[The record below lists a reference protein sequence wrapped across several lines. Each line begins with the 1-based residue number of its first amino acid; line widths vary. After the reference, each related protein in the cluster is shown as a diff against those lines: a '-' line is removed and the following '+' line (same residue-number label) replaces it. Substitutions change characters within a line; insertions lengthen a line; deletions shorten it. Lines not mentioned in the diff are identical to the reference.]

1 MSGDIQTVNLSN
13 SVSDFIIPII
23 DKSGGKGE
31 DSDTKNHAVIFK
43 LLDDCKKS
51 IDENTLLTKGGVEN
65 AQRAI
70 AQAKKALNNKDAESE
85 AKKAKDKA
93 DEAKKSKT
101 VEDKPAADQNG
112 GFLETQT
119 AVETILDN
127 DKTYTYAGEVTTHH
141 KKNTLNGV
149 GVVILGTKEEKKPRV
164 DMLSKD
170 TYSYSGQFVDGK
182 KDGFG
187 IETGLNHL
195 LALANKTSDNHY
207 YVGKFD
213 EGKRCGGAYAI
224 GENRVYIGDFGEG
237 MSTFRGFGCWRQEDQ
252 IIFGKFMGTQVGNVD
267 AKLNYP
273 LIYARGNDIRRYDSA
288 GSKDFV
294 IFEPAVREKIRE
306 KINSITLHDV
316 YKEMGLWDET
326 LYELKR
332 PLESLWNYNTTTTAT
347 KVIGIT
353 ALLAAAYGVYKGF
366 QWWNR
371 KPEIKS
377 EIKSDIGS
385 GVNSSVNSGVNSSVD
400 GSYRSTKKNGKPSR
414 GDLEAECI
422 RLGIKFSKRDNMKKL
437 EELIN
442 QAKQS
447 QSAIVVSNRRS
458 PRGTAKKSRRGSG
471 YKKSR

>member
-13 SVSDFIIPII
+13 SVSDFIIPIVDV
-23 DKSGGKGE
+23 DKSKVRE

-51 IDENTLLTKGGVEN
+51 IDENTLLTKDGVN
-65 AQRAI
+65 FAQQAI
-70 AQAKKALNNKDAESE
+70 AAAKTALNNKDAESA
-85 AKKAKDKA
+85 AKKEKDKEKDKQSA
-93 DEAKKSKT
+93 T
-101 VEDKPAADQNG
+101 VEDKPVADQKG

-127 DKTYTYAGEVTTHH
+127 DKTYTYAGEVTVHH

-149 GVVILGTKEEKKPRV
+149 GVVILGTKEDKKPRV

-187 IETGLNHL
+187 IEIGLNHL
-195 LALANKTSDNHY
+195 LVSTAATSDKHY

-237 MSTFRGFGCWRQEDQ
+237 MSTFRGFGCWRQDDQ

-267 AKLNYP
+267 AKLSYP

-288 GSKDFV
+288 DSFV

-306 KINSITLHDV
+306 KINSIKLYDV
-316 YKEMGLWDET
+316 YTVMGLWDET

-332 PLESLWNYNTTTTAT
+332 PMESLWNYNTTTTAT

-353 ALLAAAYGVYKGF
+353 ALLAAAYGAYKGV
-366 QWWNR
+366 QWWYR

-422 RLGIKFSKRDNMKKL
+422 RLGVKFSKRDNMKKL